1 MRVFFTIIVIY
12 IILAI
17 FTSFLNWGSRK
28 MYVLISSEN
37 NRKKLGAEPL
47 RWYMEKW
54 NEKLI
59 KRNEKRKKYRELLKL
74 AFLAALFK

>member
-1 MRVFFTIIVIY
+1 
-12 IILAI
+12 
-17 FTSFLNWGSRK
+17 